1 MNQRT
6 LLTIVLAF
14 AYSAP
19 AFAREPVPANLLTG
33 TKPQFCLA
41 AEKTA
46 NWTDE
51 LPKGQGPVRARW
63 SFSLSLVP
71 DFRSLTLRSSLSIEL
86 CTLNSVRV
94 PLPVQGMR
102 YATLPGISPKLLKT
116 GANNLEMEFGIPR
129 TSRNKS
135 AQPTVAL
142 VLLTAAD
149 LDFQTEPV
157 LGDAGHDY
165 FTLGCR
171 TNMPAQVTLKIGGRT
186 WESPEGLNHSFRP
199 AELQPGSVQSY
210 TLAARLSGS
219 DVKKPIGPFHTKTLP
234 KPGQPLRF
242 VAMGD
247 SRSFPKDWAR
257 VAAAVV
263 AKKPMFVLFSG
274 DMVFDGRDD
283 RLWDEQFFSVARP
296 YHASIP
302 TFYVNGNHEGGSPLV
317 GSLLPIANRVHW
329 KASTGNAL
337 FIGIDGGEDW
347 GEGSEN
353 IKWLKATL
361 DDSRESFVFLN
372 SHYAPWSFGPHGAG
386 HEPPIIQAQ
395 KSILPVLEK
404 YHATAYLAGH
414 DHDYERSEPP
424 GGVTVIVSGGA
435 GAPLYPKVFLPP
447 GNPYSKIFVSTHNF
461 CLFTID
467 GTRCTMEALTPEGK
481 VLDTKVWSARQRN

>member
-1 MNQRT
+1 MKQRAF
-6 LLTIVLAF
+6 LAIVFTFAFSTPALA
-14 AYSAP
+14 
-19 AFAREPVPANLLTG
+19 RDPVPANLLSVA
-33 TKPQFCLA
+33 KPQFCLA
-41 AEKTA
+41 AEKTP
-46 NWTDE
+46 NWKDE

-63 SFSLSLVP
+63 SFSLAEVP
-71 DFRSLTLRSSLSIEL
+71 ACQSLTLRSSLSIEL
-86 CTLNSVRV
+86 CAVNGVRV
-94 PLPVQGMR
+94 PLPVPGMR
-102 YATLPGISPKLLKT
+102 YATLPGISPKLFKT
-116 GANNLEMEFGIPR
+116 GANNLEIEFGIPR

-135 AQPTVAL
+135 TLPVVTL
-142 VLLTAAD
+142 RPLTAAD

-171 TNMPAQVTLKIGGRT
+171 TNMPAQVTLEIGARK
-186 WESPEGLNHSFRP
+186 WESPEGLNHAFRP
-199 AELQPGSVQSY
+199 TELLPASVQSY
-210 TLAARLSGS
+210 TLTARIAGN
-219 DVKKPIGPFHTKTLP
+219 DVKKQIGLFRTKTLP
-234 KPGQPLRF
+234 KPGQSLRF

-247 SRSFPKDWAR
+247 SRSYPQDWAR

-263 AKKPMFVLFSG
+263 TKNPMFVLFSG
-274 DMVFDGRDD
+274 DMVFDGRED
-283 RLWDEQFFSVARP
+283 RLWDAEFFSVARP

-353 IKWLKATL
+353 LKWLKATL
-361 DDSRESFVFLN
+361 EDSRESFVFLN

-395 KSILPVLEK
+395 KHILPVLEK

-435 GAPLYPKVFLPP
+435 GAPLYKKVALPW

-467 GTRCTMEALTPEGK
+467 GNRCTMEALTPEGK